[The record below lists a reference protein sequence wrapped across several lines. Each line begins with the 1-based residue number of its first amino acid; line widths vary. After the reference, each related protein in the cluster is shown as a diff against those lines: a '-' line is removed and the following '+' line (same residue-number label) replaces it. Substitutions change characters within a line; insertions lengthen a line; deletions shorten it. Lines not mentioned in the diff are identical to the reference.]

1 MSSSSPASEDLGRR
15 NRPAIGIGA
24 ARLAARVIGWQ
35 VLFSLGTAGVLLILP
50 PFLLLLS
57 GSLAVHGTESV
68 VGAVLLAGSIAMTY
82 SWLLVRRR
90 RRLLRSLAVGTAG
103 VDQLELPKLNEDPWS
118 IVIFWV
124 VCNVAA
130 LALSMTVWRPPIIP
144 PTTALTLCLLATVIV
159 AAAALPLLVLV
170 RAAFVRVVE
179 LAPPD
184 LMREIIEAYERTGK
198 LRGRISRRLIAALVT
213 PVVFLAV
220 GSALI
225 ASAHLRSADE
235 RDREETARALARS
248 MLEATPSRSDAVGR
262 NAAIAAAAPLGFRAQ
277 LDPTPGN
284 FRMERGR
291 QGLVQITTSLDAG
304 TARVEFRGSTVSG
317 IGWRSLLVAI
327 CAVTA
332 AASIGIGLG
341 RLLSRDLKMADH
353 GVRLLGTDA
362 ALEGTRVMKPARFR
376 AVAELGNAIE
386 LLASRFR
393 LFAQAQELSI
403 EAREGATR
411 TRGLFFASVS
421 HDLKSPLN
429 AILGFAEL
437 ARQGEVLTEGQRES
451 LDLIIQRG
459 HELLALIETIL
470 DAARVEAGQLTL
482 VRTDESIEEL
492 IQMALEKGK
501 DLSADSD
508 VVVLAEVPEGV
519 PRLQVDRVRL
529 SQALATFIGHARR
542 TAERKSLRIR
552 VESDERDDKPT
563 LARRRVRIHIEVPS
577 ARFSAHDLEALL
589 SPERQPGRH
598 RGLALALRLAK
609 SIVELHGGKVKM
621 TGRTVREPAFSVV
634 LYARPGA

>member
-1 MSSSSPASEDLGRR
+1 MTFGAPLSDDLVPRSRR
-15 NRPAIGIGA
+15 TSGIGA
-24 ARLAARVIGWQ
+24 LRLAVRVIGWQ
-35 VLFSLGTAGVLLILP
+35 VLFSLGTAGVLVVLP

-57 GSLAVHGTESV
+57 GTLAVRATESV
-68 VGAVLLAGSIAMTY
+68 VGAVLVAGILAVAY

-90 RRLLRSLAVGTAG
+90 RQLVRSLVVGTAN
-103 VDQLELPKLNEDPWS
+103 VDQLELPKLNDDPWN

-124 VCNVAA
+124 GCHVAA
-130 LALSMTVWRPPIIP
+130 LVLSMTVWRPPIIP
-144 PTTALTLCLLATVIV
+144 PTTAVTLCLLATVIV

-170 RAAFVRVVE
+170 RAEFVRVVE

-184 LMREIIEAYERTGK
+184 VMREIIEAYERTGK

-235 RDREETARALARS
+235 RDREETARALARA
-248 MLEATPSRSDAVGR
+248 MLEATPSRNDDVGR
-262 NAAIAAAAPLGFRAQ
+262 NATIAAAAHRGFRAQ
-277 LDPTPGN
+277 LDPRPGD

-304 TARVEFRGSTVSG
+304 TASVEFRGSTVSV
-317 IGWRSLLVAI
+317 IGWRSLLVALG
-327 CAVTA
+327 AVAA
-332 AASIGIGLG
+332 AASMGIGLG
-341 RLLSRDLKMADH
+341 RLLSQDLKMADN

-393 LFAQAQELSI
+393 LFAQAQERSI
-403 EAREGATR
+403 EAREAAAR
-411 TRGLFFASVS
+411 ARGLFFASVS

-437 ARQGEVLTEGQRES
+437 ARRGETLTEGQRES

-492 IQMALEKGK
+492 IQMAIEKGK
-501 DLSADSD
+501 ELSSGSD
-508 VVVLAEVPEGV
+508 VVVLAEIPDGV

-542 TAERKSLRIR
+542 TAERTSLRIR
-552 VESDERDDKPT
+552 VEADERDDKPT
-563 LARRRVRIHIEVPS
+563 LARAAPRV
-577 ARFSAHDLEALL
+577 
-589 SPERQPGRH
+589 
-598 RGLALALRLAK
+598 
-609 SIVELHGGKVKM
+609 
-621 TGRTVREPAFSVV
+621 
-634 LYARPGA
+634 

>member
-1 MSSSSPASEDLGRR
+1 MNASYDEELSHRAPPLGMR
-15 NRPAIGIGA
+15 AS
-24 ARLAARVIGWQ
+24 RLAARVIAWL
-35 VLFSLGTAGVLLILP
+35 VLFSLGTAGVLLVLP

-57 GSLAVHGTESV
+57 GTLAARATESMV
-68 VGAVLLAGSIAMTY
+68 AAVLIAGLLPIGYT
-82 SWLLVRRR
+82 WVLVRRR
-90 RRLLRSLAVGTAG
+90 RHLVRALALGATN
-103 VDQLELPKLNEDPWS
+103 VDQLELPKLNDDPWNL
-118 IVIFWV
+118 VTFWV
-124 VCNVAA
+124 GCKVVALL
-130 LALSMTVWRPPIIP
+130 LAMTVWRPPIVP
-144 PTTALTLCLLATVIV
+144 PTTAFTLSILGVVIA

-170 RAAFVRVVE
+170 RGAFVRVME

-184 LMREIIEAYERTGK
+184 VMRDVIETYERTGK
-198 LRGRISRRLIAALVT
+198 LRGRMSRRLIAALVT
-213 PVVFLAV
+213 PVVFLTV
-220 GSALI
+220 GSTLI

-235 RDREETARALARS
+235 LDREETARAMGRA
-248 MLEATPSRSDAVGR
+248 MLEATPSRNDEAGR
-262 NAAIAAAAPLGFRAQ
+262 NAAIAAAAQLGFRAQ
-277 LDPTPGN
+277 LDPAPGE
-284 FRMERGR
+284 FRVERGR
-291 QGLVQITTSLDAG
+291 QGLVQVTTALDSG
-304 TARVEFRGSTVSG
+304 SARVEFSGSTVSG
-317 IGWRSLLVAI
+317 ISWPPLLIALLAVA
-327 CAVTA
+327 V

-341 RLLSRDLKMADH
+341 RLLSRDLRMANH

-393 LFAQAQELSI
+393 LFAQAQERSI
-403 EAREGATR
+403 EARQAATR

-437 ARQGEVLTEGQRES
+437 ARRNEVLTEGQRES

-482 VRTDESIEEL
+482 VRSEESIEEL
-492 IQMALEKGK
+492 LQAAIEKGK

-508 VVVLAEVPEGV
+508 VIVLAEIPQGC
-519 PRLQVDRVRL
+519 PKLWVDRVRL

-542 TAERKSLRIR
+542 TAERQSMRIR
-552 VESDERDDKPT
+552 VETDEASDKPT

-577 ARFSAHDLEALL
+577 GRFSAHDLEAMLN
-589 SPERQPGRH
+589 PEQQPGQH

-609 SIVELHGGKVKM
+609 SIVELHGGRVKM
-621 TGRTVREPAFSVV
+621 AGRTVREPAFSVV
-634 LYARPGA
+634 LYTRPGA